1 MMTAAAAP
9 IAIPTIALE
18 GKPVLVEGMGIEDE
32 EVVVEE
38 AVAEE
43 AAVGRLLVGDE
54 LGVVVAI
61 AVYRNGRISEN
72 VKNRL
77 S

>member
-18 GKPVLVEGMGIEDE
+18 GKSVLVEGMGIEDE
-32 EVVVEE
+32 EVVVEEAVVEE

-61 AVYRNGRISEN
+61 AVSGMGGLVRM
-72 VKNRL
+72 
-77 S
+77 